1 MKIKEMPVENRPRE
15 RLQKLGEQALSDAEL
30 LAIILQKG
38 TKQDNVIDLSNKL
51 LAKFKLGE
59 LSKLSLTELQ
69 VINGIGP
76 AKAMQIKALFE
87 LNKRIK
93 VNDNSLVFSS
103 AKIVFDFLSPKLSG
117 LDKEHFIVLLLDS
130 KNKLIK
136 EELISIG
143 TLNASL
149 IHPREIFKPAIKES
163 ANSIILVHN
172 HPSGDCTPSKNDEKI
187 TELLKQ
193 TSTTINIPIIDHIII
208 SKNSYYSFQEKKLF
222 LD

>member
-1 MKIKEMPVENRPRE
+1 MPVENRPRE